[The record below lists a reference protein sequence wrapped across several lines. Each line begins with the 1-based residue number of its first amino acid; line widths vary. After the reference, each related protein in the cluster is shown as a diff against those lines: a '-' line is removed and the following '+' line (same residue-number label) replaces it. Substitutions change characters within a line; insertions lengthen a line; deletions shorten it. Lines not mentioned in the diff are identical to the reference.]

1 MKKIL
6 IIEDERPLVEALKF
20 TLEKEGYIVDAAHD
34 GKSGLDKFRQGNIDL
49 VLLDLMLPELDGID
63 VCKSIRKDSL
73 VPIVMLT
80 AKDSP
85 VDKILG
91 LELGAD
97 DYITKPFNMRELIA
111 RIKAV
116 LRRTEKTGRD
126 AERRV
131 AWGDIVMDRERHE
144 VTLQGKILHLTP
156 LEYSLLELFMRHPEK
171 ALPREYLITQVWGGN
186 FYGSTKTLDVHIRHL
201 RSKIEEDPSRPR
213 YIKTVRGVGYRLEK
227 PDIRINS

>member
-6 IIEDERPLVEALKF
+6 IIEDEKPLVEALKF
-20 TLEKEGYIVDAAHD
+20 TLEKEGYRVEASYD
-34 GKSGLDKFRQGNIDL
+34 GKSGLDKFKEGDIDL
-49 VLLDLMLPELDGID
+49 VLLDLMLPGVDGID
-63 VCKSIRKDSL
+63 VCKDIRKESS
-73 VPIVMLT
+73 VPIIMLT
-80 AKDSP
+80 AKDSQ

-116 LRRTEKTGRD
+116 LRRSEKITEDT
-126 AERRV
+126 ATHLSWE
-131 AWGDIVMDRERHE
+131 DIIMDRERHE
-144 VTLQGKILHLTP
+144 VTRRGEVLHLTP

-201 RSKIEEDPSRPR
+201 RSKIEEEPSRPR
-213 YIKTVRGVGYRLEK
+213 YIQTVRGIGYRLVK
-227 PDIRINS
+227 PESKNSS